1 LVPDYHTK
9 YDKFVGEKPELH
21 SSAIDAAKPIWKR
34 CDRTAVDKE
43 MEHWRLCR
51 LSRQQHSFEERP
63 INVLAIKPLP
73 QNVENSPIF
82 ESGPAILVSL
92 VWKVRDALERRDK
105 VFDNGKI

>member
-43 MEHWRLCR
+43 MEH
-51 LSRQQHSFEERP
+51 SFEERP

-73 QNVENSPIF
+73 QNVENSLIF